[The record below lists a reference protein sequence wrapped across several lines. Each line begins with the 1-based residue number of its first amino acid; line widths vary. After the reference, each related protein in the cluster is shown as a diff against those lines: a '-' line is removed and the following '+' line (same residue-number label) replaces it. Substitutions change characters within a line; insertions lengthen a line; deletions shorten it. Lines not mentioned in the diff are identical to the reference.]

1 MSATY
6 TRHGILE
13 SDSLVRL
20 DEPVHLPRGR
30 VRVRIETIPANH
42 GVQNGKTLFAWLH
55 SVHDELKRSGYRF
68 PSKEEVNLQIREE
81 RESWGE

>member
-6 TRHGILE
+6 TLHGILE
-13 SDSLVRL
+13 SERLVRL

-42 GVQNGKTLFAWLH
+42 DAQNGKTLFAWLR
-55 SVHDELKRSGYRF
+55 SVHEELKRSGYRF